1 MSLQRYAAL
10 LAVAILVLGGCG
22 DDAADG
28 RASAK
33 RQIFAP
39 EAAAD
44 DGAENVVE
52 KDFRYDPA
60 SLPDPFKSYIRRNQV
75 DRDDVLVSPLER
87 FDLSQLVV
95 TGIIWGSKNPH
106 ALIEDPT
113 GKGYIVNEGAGVGK
127 NKGRII
133 RIDDNRVIVKETY
146 VDFQDKATSKEVE
159 MYLYERHGG

>member
-1 MSLQRYAAL
+1 MSLHRYAAL
-10 LAVAILVLGGCG
+10 LAVGLLVLGGCSG
-22 DDAADG
+22 DDAE
-28 RASAK
+28 RQASAK

-39 EAAAD
+39 EQAGEDEIEDA
-44 DGAENVVE
+44 VE
-52 KDFRYDPA
+52 EDFRYDPA
-60 SLPDPFKSYIRRNQV
+60 NLPDPFKSYVRRNQV
-75 DRDDVLVSPLER
+75 DREDVLMSPLER
-87 FDLSQLVV
+87 FDLSQLMV
-95 TGIIWGSKNPH
+95 TGIIWGAKNPR

-113 GKGYIVNEGAGVGK
+113 GKGYIVSEGAGVGK